1 VARLSLDLES
11 TQMGINKMETMAE
24 TKLLNYNLE
33 ESCFIVFGSKKPRKE
48 MEENLIDRPLGCLE
62 IPHF

>member
-1 VARLSLDLES
+1 VARLFLDLES

-33 ESCFIVFGSKKPRKE
+33 NSCFIVFGSQKLRKE
-48 MEENLIDRPLGCLE
+48 IEENLIDRPLGCL
-62 IPHF
+62 